1 MRGPCATLRQ
11 MLAGVPRAPVRMP
24 SAVNAVAAGET
35 VWPVWENEA
44 AGLTFAIGTLRRSFI
59 KWAPPG
65 SGID

>member
-1 MRGPCATLRQ
+1 
-11 MLAGVPRAPVRMP
+11 MP